1 MLLGIFLYN
10 GTMFYELKNGTL
22 VETKD
27 AQGNFDLTQVLG
39 NKYLED
45 VDSEKCVIVDTY
57 SNRCFLISK
66 DLLHH
71 GVSEEVYHKML
82 DSDETDSNKSSEEV
96 TFILTITYKCN
107 MHCTYCYQQNDK
119 TLEKK
124 LISDETLDK
133 ILSIIAQYME
143 ANPNKTVRLGLFG
156 GEPLLIENEKVIDK
170 ILQFCKEHKTTV
182 HITTN
187 GSFLSYY
194 LKKFII
200 NRRFISGIYPTID
213 SMALNYMTRYDLDP
227 SRNNTNETFKLL
239 CCIKTLLHYGI
250 HVDLGTNIDRHNHK
264 EIWNTLDDLKKLQ
277 LLQDKNFAWTIG
289 RVDDRLYETNFPDI
303 MMETITSIGV
313 LPLVLYN
320 YARVLD
326 LCGRYE
332 EGAALAKEGREA
344 CIQYGHYQVLPRC
357 LEIEAEC
364 RHFMGDDEISKEL
377 YYQSYYL
384 CKVIG
389 YQIGLEVVK
398 KEAKEYLNIDFMS

>member
-71 GVSEEVYHKML
+71 
-82 DSDETDSNKSSEEV
+82 D
-96 TFILTITYKCN
+96 
-107 MHCTYCYQQNDK
+107 
-119 TLEKK
+119 LE
-124 LISDETLDK
+124 
-133 ILSIIAQYME
+133 SIE
-143 ANPNKTVRLGLFG
+143 
-156 GEPLLIENEKVIDK
+156 
-170 ILQFCKEHKTTV
+170 
-182 HITTN
+182 
-187 GSFLSYY
+187 SFLYTRDEIT
-194 LKKFII
+194 II
-200 NRRFISGIYPTID
+200 NQIGLAYSDAGQNKKAAEIY
-213 SMALNYMTRYDLDP
+213 Y
-227 SRNNTNETFKLL
+227 
-239 CCIKTLLHYGI
+239 
-250 HVDLGTNIDRHNHK
+250 
-264 EIWNTLDDLKKLQ
+264 Q
-277 LLQDKNFAWTIG
+277 LLKYVRKHFK
-289 RVDDRLYETNFPDI
+289 
-303 MMETITSIGV
+303 ETITSIGV